1 MLDAQLSGLGTDG
14 SVLANAQPRCP
25 LRPPSPAPQPV
36 SPRSC
41 CRQAALLRRS
51 PNCPSP
57 FSGGAASEKLSG
69 DKGFVTRIPVKRAAM
84 EAYLLRPGVREERGS
99 RATQTLPWVTDHS
112 KPSHGHAS
120 PALRSVFYFT
130 PPPPSLSQRQG
141 LCFFPAQYLCFKR
154 RFYYLGCSGIS
165 LFFSLTVGMT
175 AS

>member
-57 FSGGAASEKLSG
+57 FSGGAASEKQSG
-69 DKGFVTRIPVKRAAM
+69 DKDFVTRIPVKRAAM
-84 EAYLLRPGVREERGS
+84 EAYLLRPSGQRRGGPGP
-99 RATQTLPWVTDHS
+99 RKHCP
-112 KPSHGHAS
+112 G
-120 PALRSVFYFT
+120 
-130 PPPPSLSQRQG
+130 
-141 LCFFPAQYLCFKR
+141 
-154 RFYYLGCSGIS
+154 
-165 LFFSLTVGMT
+165 
-175 AS
+175 